1 MSPANYA
8 MAEASMNIYELFIET
23 RVINTDTC
31 KAVPKINKVIRDLN
45 KTTLYGLTNLPPE
58 FQWSGNIQ
66 QVTAAINERLLL
78 SISKSM
84 ERTPTES
91 M

>member
-8 MAEASMNIYELFIET
+8 MAEASMNIYEFFIEK
-23 RVINTDTC
+23 RTDTC

-84 ERTPTES
+84 ERTSTES